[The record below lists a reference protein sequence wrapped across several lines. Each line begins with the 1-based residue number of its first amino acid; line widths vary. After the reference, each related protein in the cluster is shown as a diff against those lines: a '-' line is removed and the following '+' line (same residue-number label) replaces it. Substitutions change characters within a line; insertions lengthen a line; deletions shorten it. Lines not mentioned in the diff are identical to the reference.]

1 MEEIGYLMIQIFI
14 LLFMAEALGK
24 LMGRIGMPD
33 IIGYIGAGIIFVNLT
48 VFTDLGTT
56 LEFDIDDVTG
66 DHSHFLNVMG
76 QLGLVFLLFGIGLE
90 TKLSDL
96 MDIGK
101 HALIIAVM
109 GIIFPFFGGLALA
122 YAFGAEFGSAVMLG
136 TAIFAM
142 SAAVS
147 VKLLQLLGIT
157 DTILGRTVIGI
168 AIFSDILCLI
178 LLAVNT
184 AIVSPSSEGSL
195 IADLAAII
203 AFVALIFLF
212 IAHTKHRR
220 KHHADLIDRLNIK
233 VDISHRDL
241 FTIGVILCL
250 GFTAASYVVGLSGI
264 VGAFLAGMY
273 FAEFE
278 RTTHIREHFETLTKF
293 LLPFF
298 FIMVGLR
305 LRLDDMT
312 LNALYIA
319 IALAFVA
326 IVTKYAGG
334 YLGARACKVKPEVSG
349 FLASCMVARGDIAI
363 IVATLALSMELFGTD
378 MYAAIIIMA
387 VITQVTAPALMKK
400 AYARID
406 PKDPVLSGSE
416 GDV

>member
-14 LLFMAEALGK
+14 LLLMAEGLGK

-48 VFTDLGTT
+48 VFTDLGTA
-56 LEFDIDDVTG
+56 LEFDIDEVAG

-96 MDIGK
+96 LDIGK
-101 HALIIAVM
+101 HALIIAIT
-109 GIIFPFFGGLALA
+109 GIILPFIGGFLLYYVFGTD
-122 YAFGAEFGSAVMLG
+122 FGSAVMLG

-157 DTILGRTVIGI
+157 DTILGRTVVGI
-168 AIFSDILCLI
+168 AIFSDIICLI

-184 AIVSPSSEGSL
+184 AIVSPESEGSL
-195 IADLAAII
+195 VVDLASIL

-212 IAHTKHRR
+212 IAHTQRRIKHRQ
-220 KHHADLIDRLNIK
+220 DLFDRLDIK
-233 VDISHRDL
+233 IDISHRDL
-241 FTIGVILCL
+241 FTVGVVLCL

-278 RTTHIREHFETLTKF
+278 KTTHIREHFETLTKF

-298 FIMVGLR
+298 FISVGLK

-312 LNALYIA
+312 LDALYIA
-319 IALAFVA
+319 LALAAVA
-326 IVTKYAGG
+326 IITKYAGG
-334 YLGARACKVKPEVSG
+334 FLGARACGVKKEVSG

-363 IVATLALSMELFGTD
+363 IVATLALGMGLFTTD
-378 MYAAIIIMA
+378 IYAAIIIMA

-400 AYARID
+400 SFARID
-406 PKDPVLSGSE
+406 PQDPVLDSSA